1 MLLYLCL
8 YDAAHRSPRA
18 ILLLLVSVS
27 FGILLAQATIKQL
40 DVYRYGTHLLLVID
54 IVPLAIGIG
63 WGVIFYSTM
72 LFTDYGNLSPK
83 ICPVA
88 DTPLVLN
95 KVSAIFLGSGWVVVV
110 SLVARIIA
118 PS

>member
-1 MLLYLCL
+1 M
-8 YDAAHRSPRA
+8 
-18 ILLLLVSVS
+18 
-27 FGILLAQATIKQL
+27 
-40 DVYRYGTHLLLVID
+40 LLVID

-72 LFTDYGNLSPK
+72 LFADYGNLSPK

-88 DTPLVLN
+88 DKPLVLN